1 MRPATAFWT
10 ASAIATAVTIFVV
23 KQNVKGL
30 EEELHGVRA
39 EIATEREAIA
49 VLDAEWTHLNQ
60 PSRLEDLGRRL
71 LGLQTPGSGQI
82 RTIEAF
88 LADATPGR
96 REAPPRAPTVAAQ
109 PISGRSP

>member
-1 MRPATAFWT
+1 MRPATALWT
-10 ASAIATAVTIFVV
+10 VFAVATAVTIFVV
-23 KQNVKGL
+23 KQNVKEL
-30 EEELHGVRA
+30 EEELHGVHA

-71 LGLQTPGSGQI
+71 LGLDAPRSGQI

-88 LADATPGR
+88 LAGAEPKR
-96 REAPPRAPTVAAQ
+96 REAPARAPTVAAQ
-109 PISGRSP
+109 PVSGSSP